1 MNTSKFKYVVG
12 EAKENEVCDIRLF
25 CDIDEYTANSFNSE
39 FLWVESYI
47 KPSKIRV
54 LINSSGGS
62 VLYGMSIFSVIRN
75 SSIPTEC
82 INEGL
87 AASMGS
93 IVWAAGDKSL
103 MRDYAILMIHN
114 PFDSTEDNKDT
125 EGEPDYVKAFRQ
137 QIEMIY
143 MKRWGFNKTKVKEL
157 MSGKEGTDGT
167 FFTAEEAVKAGII
180 PVENALK
187 TSKQKIEKVKNTIE
201 GITDNHLLKD
211 TITSICG
218 ELSSNGSDNKENKH
232 SINDVSN
239 LNKNKQEP
247 TEVENKTKTNN
258 MDTGQTIDFNFGA
271 VVASL
276 GFKEKVE
283 VPQVMARITGQ
294 RREQAQRGQPDH

>member
-1 MNTSKFKYVVG
+1 M
-12 EAKENEVCDIRLF
+12 
-25 CDIDEYTANSFNSE
+25 
-39 FLWVESYI
+39 
-47 KPSKIRV
+47 V
-54 LINSSGGS
+54 L
-62 VLYGMSIFSVIRN
+62 
-75 SSIPTEC
+75 
-82 INEGL
+82 
-87 AASMGS
+87 
-93 IVWAAGDKSL
+93 
-103 MRDYAILMIHN
+103 
-114 PFDSTEDNKDT
+114 
-125 EGEPDYVKAFRQ
+125 
-137 QIEMIY
+137 
-143 MKRWGFNKTKVKEL
+143 
-157 MSGKEGTDGT
+157 

-180 PVENALK
+180 PVENVLK
-187 TSKQKIEKVKNTIE
+187 TSKQKIEKVKNAIE

-283 VPQVMARITGQ
+283 VPQVMARITELVNVENKLNEANQTIDSLKIEKAGEVTKKSKLNERAGKHKSGTTSLQ
-294 RREQAQRGQPDH
+294 GCREKRL